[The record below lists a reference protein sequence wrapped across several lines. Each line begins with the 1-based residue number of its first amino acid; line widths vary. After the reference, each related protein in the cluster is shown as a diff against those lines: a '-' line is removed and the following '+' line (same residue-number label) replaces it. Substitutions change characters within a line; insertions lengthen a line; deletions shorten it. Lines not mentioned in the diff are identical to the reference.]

1 MNDKVDH
8 QRRRFLGGSAG
19 AAAVAGMAATVPLLP
34 VPTLAQSQTPT
45 RVRPAPQ
52 WDILEWI
59 NGDGGNVDKLRG
71 KVIIIDFFQLWCPGC
86 NKFSGPLMK
95 YWQQKFA
102 RDVDQGT
109 LKFIKI
115 HTVFEGHNYQTVK
128 RLKNYIRD
136 KGITIPVG
144 VDRHRGERRVPETMV
159 RYKTRGTPEMVM
171 IDKDG
176 MIRFQQ
182 FGYFEPHKIEPLI
195 LAMLNRKRV

>member
-1 MNDKVDH
+1 MNDKIDH

-19 AAAVAGMAATVPLLP
+19 AAAVAGMAAPVPLLP

-86 NKFSGPLMK
+86 NKFSGPLMQ

-102 RDVDQGT
+102 RDVDQGS

-128 RLKNYIRD
+128 RLKNYIRE
-136 KGITIPVG
+136 KGITIAVG
-144 VDRHRGERRVPETMV
+144 VDRHRGERRVPETMA
-159 RYKTRGTPEMVM
+159 RYNTRGTPEMVI

-176 MIRFQQ
+176 MIRF
-182 FGYFEPHKIEPLI
+182 
-195 LAMLNRKRV
+195 